1 MRIIDRFRVRRAE
14 RMNSPQQPHEVPLRG
29 LLCGVGVLLAVVA
42 AIGMSGGGV
51 EAQTQLQVPPAVEAV
66 AHDAMTRLRSPI
78 TPSHT
83 LDMCPAAEA
92 MALRDTIRMAA
103 LQGTSADRIVE
114 DVIARYGE
122 QVRLIPRRSGFGL
135 AAWLLTPMA
144 LLVGGLFLAMRVRAM
159 RRSGPAP
166 ALAGGAAALSRD
178 DQDALER
185 ALRDF
190 ERREDDA

>member
-1 MRIIDRFRVRRAE
+1 MRMPELARVPRAE
-14 RMNSPQQPHEVPLRG
+14 RMNSPQQRHEVRLRG
-29 LLCGVGVLLAVVA
+29 LLRASGVLHVAVA
-42 AIGMSGGGV
+42 AILAMTAAPAA
-51 EAQTQLQVPPAVEAV
+51 AQTALQVPPEVELV
-66 AHDAMTRLRSPI
+66 ARDAMTRLRSPI

-103 LQGTSADRIVE
+103 LGGMTADRIVE
-114 DVIARYGE
+114 DVIARHGE

-135 AAWLLTPMA
+135 AAWLLTPLA
-144 LLVGGLFLAMRVRAM
+144 LLGGGLFLALRLRAM

-166 ALAGGAAALSRD
+166 AAAGTGAMTTE
-178 DQDALER
+178 DQDALAL

-190 ERREDDA
+190 ERTETA